1 MSVLRRLLS
10 PTYRDAVRAEAEG
23 RYRDAARAYA
33 LCGQREKVAEMHLLE
48 AERRLGGT
56 HLGLGLGLGSSGPG
70 SGIDE
75 LRLAAHYLDGLDGLD
90 GTDLRGR
97 DGAAP
102 ARPASS
108 VGRDPALELKSD
120 GLVAQRLLRR
130 IGLALL
136 RALRRSGLIGVD
148 RDAVHEVA
156 QVLRRAGDLTAA
168 ATAYELIGDVEHA
181 AALYEQ
187 LGDIDKVESLL
198 GAQEQRRGRAQA
210 EREHFERYRTAL
222 QLGQRDQALAALMSC
237 VDVTPTADRA
247 EPMRLLEELRA
258 RLITDGRVRLRG
270 GDGTEV
276 LYLGMLPVVI
286 GRGDGC
292 ALVLRDP
299 GVSRAH
305 AQIEGQP
312 ERPAAPADL
321 AAERAPARTDSGLLL
336 RDLGAKNGTSL
347 LGVAL
352 APSGAVPLRSE
363 GELGIGQHVVLG
375 FQVSP
380 GTPFGPGDGGPDELR
395 LRVLRGLDH
404 GLCVRIST
412 STFQLDDGLEL
423 RFERGRPFLRA
434 RGGEGLLL
442 NGQRAPREVQLLR
455 GDTVELD
462 GRRCEVR

>member
-56 HLGLGLGLGSSGPG
+56 HLGLGLGSSGPG

-75 LRLAAHYLDGLDGLD
+75 LRLAAHYLDGLDGAEAAP
-90 GTDLRGR
+90 GGGR
-97 DGAAP
+97 DGTPAP
-102 ARPASS
+102 RPASA
-108 VGRDPALELKSD
+108 VGRDPTLELKSD
-120 GLVAQRLLRR
+120 GPVAQRLLRR

-222 QLGQRDQALAALMSC
+222 QLGQRDQALAALLSC

-247 EPMRLLEELRA
+247 EPLRLLEELRA

-270 GDGTEV
+270 GDGGEV

-305 AQIEGQP
+305 AQIESQ
-312 ERPAAPADL
+312 PAAPAEPL
-321 AAERAPARTDSGLLL
+321 PPVRSESGLLL

-352 APSGAVPLRSE
+352 APSSAVPLRSD

-380 GTPFGPGDGGPDELR
+380 GGPDDGAVEELR

-412 STFQLDDGLEL
+412 SPFRLDALEL

-434 RGGEGLLL
+434 RGSEGLLL

-462 GRRCEVR
+462 GQRCEVR

>member
-56 HLGLGLGLGSSGPG
+56 HLGLGLGSSGPG

-75 LRLAAHYLDGLDGLD
+75 LRLAAHYLDGLDGAEAAP
-90 GTDLRGR
+90 GGGR
-97 DGAAP
+97 DGTPAP
-102 ARPASS
+102 RPASS

-222 QLGQRDQALAALMSC
+222 QLGQRDQALAALVSC

-247 EPMRLLEELRA
+247 EPLRLLEELRA

-270 GDGTEV
+270 GDGAEV

-305 AQIEGQP
+305 AQIESQ
-312 ERPAAPADL
+312 PAAPGEPTTTPPG
-321 AAERAPARTDSGLLL
+321 ERGLLL

-347 LGVAL
+347 LGVTL

-380 GTPFGPGDGGPDELR
+380 AGPDDSAAEELR

-412 STFQLDDGLEL
+412 SSFRVDDGLEL

-455 GDTVELD
+455 GDTIELD
-462 GRRCEVR
+462 GQRCEVR